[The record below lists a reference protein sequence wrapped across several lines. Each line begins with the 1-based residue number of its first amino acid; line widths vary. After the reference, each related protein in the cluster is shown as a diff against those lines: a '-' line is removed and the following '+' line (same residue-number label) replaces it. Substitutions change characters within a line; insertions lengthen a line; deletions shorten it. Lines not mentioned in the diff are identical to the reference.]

1 MLQKVKILVSVLS
14 ALIILYGVAAAFY
27 PVVAGGDPTYPAL
40 KVFMGALGQINED
53 YVEVPDMNKVQEGA
67 MRGLIEALDPLSTF
81 LTKEQVQI
89 LDSRKDRTA
98 GVGIVLSKRA
108 NLICVVAAEKGGPA
122 EAAGMR
128 SGDYLTSIDGVNV
141 EDASILE
148 ADSLL
153 RGAPDTKVKAT
164 VFRGTQTK
172 PIDIEMV
179 RKNILAI
186 AVGSRMLDGRIGLL
200 EVPSLDTP
208 ALDQVRLKLKT
219 LVSAGAQKLIL
230 DLRDCADGKAANGA
244 ELANLFLKAGSIY
257 AVKGRDG
264 QVIEDIKASPEK
276 CFTDLPMVVLIDG
289 STAGPAELAA
299 GALKGNGRAAVVG
312 EKSFGIGTVQ
322 KRFPLKSGAVL
333 VLSTAKYYTPD
344 GKMIENDETLRD
356 TGIAPDV
363 ESPSQDRLQDLLVDA
378 YFDEQGDG
386 AKYRQLQEKMHQDQ
400 LDKAV
405 EVLTKG
411 LAAAKRAA

>member
-14 ALIILYGVAAAFY
+14 VLVILYGVGAAFY
-27 PVVAGGDPTYPAL
+27 PVVAGGDSAYPAL
-40 KVFMGALGQINED
+40 TVFMRALGQVNED
-53 YVEVPDMNKVQEGA
+53 YVEAPDMNKVQEGA
-67 MRGLIEALDPLSTF
+67 MRGLIEALDPFSTF
-81 LTKEQVQI
+81 LTKEQVQV
-89 LDSRKDRTA
+89 LDGRKDKSA

-122 EAAGMR
+122 EAAGIR
-128 SGDYLTSIDGVNV
+128 SGDYLTSVDGVNV
-141 EDASILE
+141 EDASIVE

-172 PIDIEMV
+172 PIEIEIV
-179 RKNILAI
+179 RKNVQSVS
-186 AVGSRMLDGRIGLL
+186 VGSRMLDGRIGLL
-200 EVPSLDTP
+200 EIPSLETP
-208 ALDQVRLKLKT
+208 TLEQVRVKLKT
-219 LVSAGAQKLIL
+219 LISAGAQKLIL
-230 DLRDCADGKAANGA
+230 DLRDCAAGKPDNGA
-244 ELANLFLKAGSIY
+244 ELANLFLKAGSLY
-257 AVKGRDG
+257 TLKGRDG
-264 QVIEDIKASPEK
+264 QVLEDIKAVPEK
-276 CFTDLPMVVLIDG
+276 CLTDLPMVVLIDG
-289 STAGPAELAA
+289 STAGPAEIAA

-312 EKSFGIGTVQ
+312 EKSFGIGSVQ

-344 GKMIENDETLRD
+344 GKMIENDETLKD
-356 TGIAPDV
+356 TGIAPDI
-363 ESPSQDRLQDLLVDA
+363 ESPTQDRLQDFLVDA

-386 AKYRQLQEKMHQDQ
+386 AKYKQLQEKMHQDQ

>member
-27 PVVAGGDPTYPAL
+27 PGDPTYPAL
-40 KVFMGALGQINED
+40 RVFMGALGQINED
-53 YVEVPDMNKVQEGA
+53 YVEAPDMNKVQEGA
-67 MRGLIEALDPLSTF
+67 MRGLIEALDPFSTF
-81 LTKEQVQI
+81 LTKEQVQV

-108 NLICVVAAEKGGPA
+108 NLICVVAAVKGGPA

-148 ADSLL
+148 ADSLF

-179 RKNILAI
+179 RKNIEAA

-200 EVPSLDTP
+200 EFPSLQAPTLEQ
-208 ALDQVRLKLKT
+208 ARVKLKT
-219 LVSAGAQKLIL
+219 LISAGAQKLIL
-230 DLRDCADGKAANGA
+230 DLRGCAAGKPDNGA
-244 ELANLFLKAGSIY
+244 ELANLFLKSGSIY
-257 AVKGRDG
+257 TIKGRDG
-264 QVIEDIKASPEK
+264 EILEDITATPEK
-276 CFTDLPMVVLIDG
+276 FVTDLPMVVLIDG
-289 STAGPAELAA
+289 SSAGPAEIAA

-312 EKSFGIGTVQ
+312 EKSFGIGSVQ

-378 YFDEQGDG
+378 YFEAQGDG
-386 AKYRQLQEKMHQDQ
+386 AKYKQLQDKMHQEQ
-400 LDKAV
+400 LDKAI
-405 EVLTKG
+405 EVLTRG
-411 LAAAKRAA
+411 LAAVKRAA